1 MPSWFENHILFPL
14 VSLLPEK
21 KPEPP
26 VFHTQKLGRDS
37 GIQASAPTW
46 GEFFKEGFGLGHPE
60 ERLIGERREQIQDA
74 FSDVTLQLEWEEY
87 KKDRSKDG
95 YYTYA
100 WEQGGYHSQATCSNP
115 PQVDENNNSLCFETS
130 EDWPDDVKVA
140 SAEMNTLRNA
150 RFEDFR
156 KDYNAVRRN
165 YERFKDF
172 HGAVTSPH
180 AGEGNVKP
188 RCAEDGGTCPEWGK
202 SFQLHF
208 EGTLPDDPRDLKG
221 EALDRFN
228 RFMFQQAQEETLD
241 AVLKPIGFIPFVGP
255 GMQMLHGVYE
265 NWEAENCDLIDDETK
280 RKACKDELHAKADT
294 DLKTGGAM
302 MGLDA
307 LVEVGLGP
315 VVDVV
320 GRTIV
325 KPVFEVAVTPAF
337 QAGKN
342 LLAPPL
348 KAAAKQLPTALKQ
361 LPKLGGGRGARA
373 GATMMTH
380 ETIVEL
386 AEQEAKTFV
395 ERNIAD
401 EAVAG
406 GVKGGARATAD
417 EAVAGGVKGGAR
429 ATADEAV
436 AGGVKAGARGIK
448 AGAKRVAA
456 HEAVDFVAHDVGKF
470 SLKNTMKDS
479 LRLAPKLIIKSAE
492 IGALAQCAKN
502 DGRLDVGA
510 IHITCW
516 DPEQPTVID
525 PPNTHLPHDD
535 HASMYN
541 DDLNYSQDPLPA
553 DAAVSAESGVGSGS
567 SILLF
572 LVLGVGGYYLYRK
585 LT

>member
-1 MPSWFENHILFPL
+1 ME
-14 VSLLPEK
+14 
-21 KPEPP
+21 
-26 VFHTQKLGRDS
+26 KLGRDS
-37 GIQASAPTW
+37 GINPYPPTF
-46 GEFFKEGFGLGHPE
+46 GEGIKEAFGFGHID
-60 ERLIGERREQIQDA
+60 ERLIGERKEQIQDA
-74 FSDVTLQLEWEEY
+74 FSDATLQLEWEEY

-95 YYTYA
+95 YYTYN
-100 WEQGGYHSQATCSNP
+100 WEQGGYHSQATCSDP
-115 PQVDENNNSLCFETS
+115 PQVDELGNSLCFETS
-130 EDWPDDVKVA
+130 EDWPDDVKAA

-188 RCAEDGGTCPEWGK
+188 RCAYDGGTCPEWGK

-241 AVLKPIGFIPFVGP
+241 AALKPIGFIPFVGP

-265 NWEAENCDLIDDETK
+265 NWEAEDCDLIDDETK

-294 DLKTGGAM
+294 DIKMGGAM
-302 MGLDA
+302 MALDTV
-307 LVEVGLGP
+307 VEAGLGP

-320 GRTIV
+320 GKTIV
-325 KPVFEVAVTPAF
+325 RPVFEVAVTPAF

-348 KAAAKQLPTALKQ
+348 KAAVEKLPTALKQ
-361 LPKLGGGRGARA
+361 LPKLGGNSTRA
-373 GATMMTH
+373 GYTMMTH

-417 EAVAGGVKGGAR
+417 EAVAGGVKAGAR

-436 AGGVKAGARGIK
+436 AGGVKAGARGVIK
-448 AGAKRVAA
+448 AGAKRVAAHEAVDFAA

-479 LRLAPKLIIKSAE
+479 LSLAPKLIIKSAE
-492 IGALAQCAKN
+492 IGALAKCAKN

>member
-1 MPSWFENHILFPL
+1 MGHHHS
-14 VSLLPEK
+14 
-21 KPEPP
+21 KPKPP
-26 VFHTQKLGRDS
+26 VFHTEKLGRDS
-37 GIQASAPTW
+37 GINPYPPTF
-46 GEFFKEGFGLGHPE
+46 GEGVKEAFGFGHID
-60 ERLIGERREQIQDA
+60 ERLIGERKEQIQDA
-74 FSDVTLQLEWEEY
+74 FSDVTLQTEWEEY

-95 YYTYA
+95 YFTYN
-100 WEQGGYHSQATCSNP
+100 WEQGGYHSQATCSDP
-115 PQVDENNNSLCFETS
+115 PQVDENKNSLCFETS
-130 EDWPDDVKVA
+130 EDWPDDVKAA

-188 RCAEDGGTCPEWGK
+188 RCAYDGGTCPEWGK

-241 AVLKPIGFIPFVGP
+241 AALKPIGFIPFVGP
-255 GMQMLHGVYE
+255 GMQMLHGVTE

-280 RKACKDELHAKADT
+280 RKACKDELHSKADT

-337 QAGKN
+337 NATTKV
-342 LLAPPL
+342 LAPPL
-348 KAAAKQLPTALKQ
+348 KAAVQQLPNAVKQLPRL
-361 LPKLGGGRGARA
+361 
-373 GATMMTH
+373 
-380 ETIVEL
+380 
-386 AEQEAKTFV
+386 
-395 ERNIAD
+395 
-401 EAVAG
+401 
-406 GVKGGARATAD
+406 
-417 EAVAGGVKGGAR
+417 
-429 ATADEAV
+429 
-436 AGGVKAGARGIK
+436 
-448 AGAKRVAA
+448 GAKRMMTPKTIVALAEEGAKTNAVREAGNFAMHGAAREGADLAA
-456 HEAVDFVAHDVGKF
+456 HEGADLAAHKGADLAAHVGGKMGVRVLAHEAADFAAHDVGKIVGKK
-470 SLKNTMKDS
+470 LVE
-479 LRLAPKLIIKSAE
+479 LAPSLILKSVE
-492 IGALAQCAKN
+492 IAALAQCERN
-502 DGRLDVGA
+502 DGRLDVGK
-510 IHITCW
+510 IHASCW
-516 DPEQPTVID
+516 DPEQPTVPH
-525 PPNTHLPHDD
+525 PPTTHLPHDD

>member
-1 MPSWFENHILFPL
+1 MPNWFERFHHH
-14 VSLLPEK
+14 S
-21 KPEPP
+21 KPKPP
-26 VFHTQKLGRDS
+26 VFHMEKLGRDS
-37 GIQASAPTW
+37 GINPYPPTF
-46 GEFFKEGFGLGHPE
+46 GEGIKEAFGFGHID
-60 ERLIGERREQIQDA
+60 ERLIGERKEQIQDA
-74 FSDVTLQLEWEEY
+74 FSDATLQLEWEEY

-95 YYTYA
+95 YYTYN
-100 WEQGGYHSQATCSNP
+100 WEQGGYHSQATCSDP
-115 PQVDENNNSLCFETS
+115 PQVDELGNSLCFETS
-130 EDWPDDVKVA
+130 EDWPDDVKAA

-188 RCAEDGGTCPEWGK
+188 RCAYDGGTCPEWGK

-241 AVLKPIGFIPFVGP
+241 AALKPIGFIPFVGP

-265 NWEAENCDLIDDETK
+265 NWEAEDCDLIDDETK

-294 DLKTGGAM
+294 DIKMGGAM
-302 MGLDA
+302 MALDTV
-307 LVEVGLGP
+307 VEAGLGP

-320 GRTIV
+320 GKTIV
-325 KPVFEVAVTPAF
+325 RPVFEVAVTPAF

-348 KAAAKQLPTALKQ
+348 KAAVEKLPTALKQ
-361 LPKLGGGRGARA
+361 LPKLGGNSTRA
-373 GATMMTH
+373 GYTMMTH

-406 GVKGGARATAD
+406 GVKGGARA
-417 EAVAGGVKGGAR
+417 
-429 ATADEAV
+429 
-436 AGGVKAGARGIK
+436 
-448 AGAKRVAA
+448 
-456 HEAVDFVAHDVGKF
+456 
-470 SLKNTMKDS
+470 
-479 LRLAPKLIIKSAE
+479 
-492 IGALAQCAKN
+492 
-502 DGRLDVGA
+502 
-510 IHITCW
+510 
-516 DPEQPTVID
+516 
-525 PPNTHLPHDD
+525 
-535 HASMYN
+535 
-541 DDLNYSQDPLPA
+541 
-553 DAAVSAESGVGSGS
+553 
-567 SILLF
+567 
-572 LVLGVGGYYLYRK
+572 
-585 LT
+585 

>member
-1 MPSWFENHILFPL
+1 ME
-14 VSLLPEK
+14 
-21 KPEPP
+21 
-26 VFHTQKLGRDS
+26 KLGRDS
-37 GIQASAPTW
+37 GINPYPPTF
-46 GEFFKEGFGLGHPE
+46 GEGIKEAFGFGHID
-60 ERLIGERREQIQDA
+60 ERLIGERKEQIQDA
-74 FSDVTLQLEWEEY
+74 FSDATLQLEWEEY

-95 YYTYA
+95 YYTYN
-100 WEQGGYHSQATCSNP
+100 WEQGGYHSQATCSDP
-115 PQVDENNNSLCFETS
+115 PQVDELGNSLCFETS
-130 EDWPDDVKVA
+130 EDWPDDVKAA

-188 RCAEDGGTCPEWGK
+188 RCAYDGGTCPEWGK

-241 AVLKPIGFIPFVGP
+241 AALKPIGFIPFVGP

-265 NWEAENCDLIDDETK
+265 NWEAEDCDLIDDETK

-294 DLKTGGAM
+294 DIKMGGAM
-302 MGLDA
+302 MALDTV
-307 LVEVGLGP
+307 VEAGLGP

-320 GRTIV
+320 GKTIV
-325 KPVFEVAVTPAF
+325 RPVFEVAVTPAF

-348 KAAAKQLPTALKQ
+348 KAAVEKLPTALKQ
-361 LPKLGGGRGARA
+361 LPKLGGNSTRA
-373 GATMMTH
+373 GYTMMTH

-417 EAVAGGVKGGAR
+417 EAVAGGVK
-429 ATADEAV
+429 
-436 AGGVKAGARGIK
+436 AGARGVIK
-448 AGAKRVAA
+448 AGAKRVAAHEAVDFAA

-479 LRLAPKLIIKSAE
+479 LSLAPKLIIKSAE
-492 IGALAQCAKN
+492 IGALAKCAKN

>member
-1 MPSWFENHILFPL
+1 MGHHHS
-14 VSLLPEK
+14 

-26 VFHTQKLGRDS
+26 VFHTEKLGRDS
-37 GIQASAPTW
+37 GINVYAPTF
-46 GEFFKEGFGLGHPE
+46 GEMLKESFGLGHID
-60 ERLIGERREQIQDA
+60 ERLIGERKEQIQDA
-74 FSDVTLQLEWEEY
+74 FSDVTLQLEWDEY

-100 WEQGGYHSQATCSNP
+100 WEQGGYHSQATCSDP
-115 PQVDENNNSLCFETS
+115 PQVDENKNSLCFETS
-130 EDWPDDVKVA
+130 EDWPDDVKAA

-180 AGEGNVKP
+180 AGEGYVKP
-188 RCAEDGGTCPEWGK
+188 RCAENGGTCPEWGK

-241 AVLKPIGFIPFVGP
+241 AALKPIGFIPFVGP

-265 NWEAENCDLIDDETK
+265 NWEVKNCDLIDDETK
-280 RKACKDELHAKADT
+280 RKACKDQLKSKADT
-294 DLKTGGAM
+294 DLKMGGAM
-302 MGLDA
+302 LGLDA

-320 GRTIV
+320 GRAII
-325 KPVFEVAVTPAF
+325 KPVIEATVTPAF

-348 KAAAKQLPTALKQ
+348 KAAVKQLPTAVKN
-361 LPKLGGGRGARA
+361 LPRLGGGSARA

-380 ETIVEL
+380 ETIVDL

-395 ERNIAD
+395 ERDIAGNVLAGGVKSGTRATVD

-417 EAVAGGVKGGAR
+417 EAVAGAVRGGTGVTK
-429 ATADEAV
+429 
-436 AGGVKAGARGIK
+436 GGVK
-448 AGAKRVAA
+448 RVAV
-456 HEAVDFVAHDVGKF
+456 HEAVDFAAHDGVKF
-470 SLKNTMKDS
+470 SLGNTIKDS
-479 LRLAPKLIIKSAE
+479 LRLAPHLILEGAK
-492 IGALAQCAKN
+492 IGALAQCEMN
-502 DGRLDVGA
+502 DGRLDVGV
-510 IHITCW
+510 IHTTCW
-516 DPEQPTVID
+516 DPEQPTVPH
-525 PPNTHLPHDD
+525 PPNSHLPHDD

-541 DDLNYSQDPLPA
+541 DDLNYSQEPLPA
-553 DAAVSAESGVGSGS
+553 DAAVAAESGVGSGS

>member
-1 MPSWFENHILFPL
+1 MGHHQS
-14 VSLLPEK
+14 
-21 KPEPP
+21 KPKPP
-26 VFHTQKLGRDS
+26 VFHTEKLGMGS
-37 GIQASAPTW
+37 GINLYPPTF
-46 GEFFKEGFGLGHPE
+46 GEGVKEAFGFGHID
-60 ERLIGERREQIQDA
+60 ERLIGERKEQIQDA
-74 FSDVTLQLEWEEY
+74 FSDVTLQTEWEEY

-95 YYTYA
+95 YFTYA
-100 WEQGGYHSQATCSNP
+100 WEQGGYHSQATCTG
-115 PQVDENNNSLCFETS
+115 QVDELGNSLCFETS
-130 EDWPDDVKVA
+130 EDWPDDVKAA

-188 RCAEDGGTCPEWGK
+188 RCAYDGGTCPEWGK

-241 AVLKPIGFIPFVGP
+241 AALKPIGFIPFVGP
-255 GMQMLHGVYE
+255 GMQMLRGVTE
-265 NWEAENCDLIDDETK
+265 NWEAEDCDLIDDETK

-294 DLKTGGAM
+294 DIKTGGAM

-315 VVDVV
+315 VAGVI
-320 GRTIV
+320 GRNVV
-325 KPVFEVAVTPAF
+325 KPVLEVAVTPAF
-337 QAGKN
+337 QAGKT

-348 KAAAKQLPTALKQ
+348 KAAVKQLPTTLKQ
-361 LPKLGGGRGARA
+361 LPKLGGGSARA
-373 GATMMTH
+373 GATMMNH

-406 GVKGGARATAD
+406 GVKSGARATAD

-429 ATADEAV
+429 
-436 AGGVKAGARGIK
+436 GVIK

-456 HEAVDFVAHDVGKF
+456 HKAVDFVAHDVGKF
-470 SLKNTMKDS
+470 SLGNSIRDS
-479 LRLAPKLIIKSAE
+479 LKLAPKLIFKGAE
-492 IGALAQCAKN
+492 IGALAKCAKN

-553 DAAVSAESGVGSGS
+553 DAAVESGVGSGS